1 MQLYQ
6 SSCYLTGLKERSS
19 CTMILAN
26 QDFIDTHRNRQL
38 EPKPAATA
46 ATSDKPEGSFRFG
59 KFRTTE
65 LVSSGDFV

>member
-1 MQLYQ
+1 
-6 SSCYLTGLKERSS
+6 
-19 CTMILAN
+19 MILAN

-59 KFRTTE
+59 KFRMTE